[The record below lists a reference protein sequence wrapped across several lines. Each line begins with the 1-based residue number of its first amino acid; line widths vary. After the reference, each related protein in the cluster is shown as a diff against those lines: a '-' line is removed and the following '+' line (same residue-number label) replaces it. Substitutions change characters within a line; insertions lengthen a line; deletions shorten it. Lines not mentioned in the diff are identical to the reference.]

1 MPRISEVYGIII
13 AMYFRDHNPPHL
25 PARYGGQEAKIAIRT
40 GELLEGQLPR
50 RAYRLVREWTELHR
64 EELELN
70 CERARSR
77 TPLVTIEPL
86 P

>member
-1 MPRISEVYGIII
+1 MAGE
-13 AMYFRDHNPPHL
+13 
-25 PARYGGQEAKIAIRT
+25 EAKIAIRT
-40 GELLEGQLPR
+40 GELIEGQLPR

-70 CERARSR
+70 WERARSR